1 MNRIYIDGIK
11 TRQNIA
17 EETHQKL
24 GVKALCD
31 ELGVSVGLVNKYIR
45 RGYGDGTKIIDMI
58 RKGIPFELSKE
69 PIPCRA
75 RREHKRKDMI
85 DVMWE
90 EQEAEAR
97 TEYEEACKR
106 EYLEKVNAEW
116 NHRLNALKASCQ
128 SIIEQIEAIQQ
139 AEIFEAL
146 FGGKTNEQR

>member
-17 EETHQKL
+17 EETKQAL
-24 GVKALCD
+24 GVKALCE

-45 RGYGDGTKIIDMI
+45 RGYGDGQTIIEMI

-69 PIPCRA
+69 PVPCRA
-75 RREHKRKDMI
+75 RKAHTRGRKDEI
-85 DVMWE
+85 DWNE
-90 EQEAEAR
+90 SEAEAR

-139 AEIFEAL
+139 AEVFESL
-146 FGGKTNEQR
+146 FGGKNNE